1 MTARGPRKRK
11 KKSAAPGG
19 REFQELVAEVA
30 RAFDPHS
37 QIEVGEWVR
46 GPDGQL
52 DMDVSIR
59 GTVDGAP
66 FLAVIE
72 CKDFSAAATGPVGR
86 QWVDALDSKRID
98 LGASSAMICSNA
110 GFTRDA
116 LSKARRK
123 GIGMISVLRASC
135 RF

>member
-1 MTARGPRKRK
+1 MTARGPRRRRK
-11 KKSAAPGG
+11 QLARG

-30 RAFDPHS
+30 RAFDPNS
-37 QIEVGEWVR
+37 RIEAGEWVR

-72 CKDFSAAATGPVGR
+72 CKDFNAATTGPVGR
-86 QWVDALDSKRID
+86 QWVDALDSKRLD
-98 LGASSAMICSNA
+98 LGADAALICSNA

-116 LSKARRK
+116 LNKARY
-123 GIGMISVLRASC
+123 
-135 RF
+135 